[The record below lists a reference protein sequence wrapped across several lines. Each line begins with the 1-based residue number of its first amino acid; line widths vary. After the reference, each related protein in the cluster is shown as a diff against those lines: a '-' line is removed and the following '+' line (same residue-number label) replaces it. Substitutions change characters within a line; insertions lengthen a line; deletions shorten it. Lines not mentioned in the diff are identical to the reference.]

1 MDLLRSFLIIQPKT
15 AAISIYKGE
24 NMTPK
29 EMEKMIARLQSKL
42 DHYETEWAYLD
53 RILSECGFRKG
64 LMSLKKTVE
73 SMIGADSDMKI
84 DEFGF

>member
-1 MDLLRSFLIIQPKT
+1 
-15 AAISIYKGE
+15 
-24 NMTPK
+24 
-29 EMEKMIARLQSKL
+29 MIARLQSKL

-73 SMIGADSDMKI
+73 SMIGADSDLKI